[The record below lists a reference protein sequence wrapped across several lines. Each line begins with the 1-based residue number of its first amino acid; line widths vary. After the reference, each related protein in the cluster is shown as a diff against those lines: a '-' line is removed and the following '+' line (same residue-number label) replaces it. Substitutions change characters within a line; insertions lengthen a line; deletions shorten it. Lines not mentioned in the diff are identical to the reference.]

1 MQSICSTLAAAGPDC
16 ALLLQSSRLV
26 TKVRQVLPVL
36 SPTGSL
42 DVVTP
47 PQLRGGRC
55 YERLIVVGPSTW
67 FPEFVLSAPRAS
79 EIHLVRYEW
88 LRDQRRDEPA
98 FAGSFEAPAH
108 TNGWRRLPQLDD
120 EAARPPDLP
129 TIDPGEIAPRVEWAK
144 TGVGAPNP
152 SNDADDDDVDA
163 TLFILEDN
171 SGVFLED
178 DDDALLTVIDLDK
191 DQALTVQRIRRGEIE
206 RGTFILL
213 RTEGGGD
220 YILEVADRLMGPQAI
235 AIRACQ
241 NDWKRRMRVAVRDNG
256 AEETCRALKERG
268 ALRANEAN
276 LRSWTNNRS
285 IRPQSQ
291 DDFNAMMQLIGFDG
305 EAQEIWD
312 KMGEVRRA
320 HQTAGQ
326 RVRRLLLERV
336 RACDTEEL
344 ERMGRMDFELP
355 GEDGGTLTAFRIVD
369 IAPES
374 TIVPSSR
381 VGHPFELEA
390 ITWRE

>member
-1 MQSICSTLAAAGPDC
+1 MG
-16 ALLLQSSRLV
+16 SS
-26 TKVRQVLPVL
+26 
-36 SPTGSL
+36 
-42 DVVTP
+42 D
-47 PQLRGGRC
+47 
-55 YERLIVVGPSTW
+55 
-67 FPEFVLSAPRAS
+67 
-79 EIHLVRYEW
+79 
-88 LRDQRRDEPA
+88 
-98 FAGSFEAPAH
+98 APAH
-108 TNGWRRLPQLDD
+108 RNGWRKLPQLDD
-120 EAARPPDLP
+120 EPERPSDPP
-129 TIDPGEIAPRVEWAK
+129 TLDSAEVAPRIEWSK
-144 TGVGAPNP
+144 TSVGDPN
-152 SNDADDDDVDA
+152 SSHDADDDDVDA
-163 TLFILEDN
+163 TLFVLEDN

-178 DDDALLTVIDLDK
+178 DDDALLTIIDLEK
-191 DQALTVQRIRRGEIE
+191 DQALAVQRIRRREIE

-220 YILEVADRLMGPQAI
+220 YILEVADRLMGPKAI

-241 NDWKRRMRVAVRDNG
+241 NDWKRRMRIAVRDNG
-256 AEETCRALKERG
+256 AEATCRGLKKHG

-291 DDFNAMMQLIGFDG
+291 DDFHAMMRLVGLDG
-305 EAQEIWD
+305 ESQEIWD

-336 RACDTEEL
+336 RACDMEEL

-369 IAPES
+369 IAPVS

-381 VGHPFELEA
+381 IGHPFELEA
-390 ITWRE
+390 IAWRG